1 MGLIAIDGVFRQGA
15 LAPCV
20 GTSHSM
26 NVQVDVEID
35 KLATF
40 LLIRVLDI
48 KVFLTIVPRTNAER
62 LTYVDT
68 QCAVI

>member
-1 MGLIAIDGVFRQGA
+1 MMGGVAIDGVFRQGT

-35 KLATF
+35 KLAS
-40 LLIRVLDI
+40 LQLMGML
-48 KVFLTIVPRTNAER
+48 
-62 LTYVDT
+62 YV
-68 QCAVI
+68 